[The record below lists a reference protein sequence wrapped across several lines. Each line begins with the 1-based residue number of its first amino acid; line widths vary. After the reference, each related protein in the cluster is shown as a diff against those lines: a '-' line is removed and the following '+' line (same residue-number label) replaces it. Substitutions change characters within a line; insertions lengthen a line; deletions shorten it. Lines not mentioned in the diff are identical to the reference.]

1 MPLDCGRKGR
11 SVSSFDFTGLQ
22 AAPATQG
29 GAGLPVAAGGV
40 RSAIAGAAQATGV
53 DFGYLMAQARL
64 ESSLDP
70 TARARTSSASGLY
83 QFTGE
88 TWLRTLDK
96 HGADHGLGWASAM
109 IEGGKVRDPA
119 ARAQLLAM
127 RFDPQVASLMAGE
140 LANDNSAY
148 LSASLGRQPDHA
160 ELYLAHFFG
169 AEGATRFLSALA
181 SDPSKSAA
189 SILPAAAAANRST
202 FYGTGGVVRSVG
214 EVMGVIRARMAGAA
228 EGASQDNALQWAA
241 SMGAGAPSNAPS
253 NAPFNVSPNSPPP
266 FTGGPIAREFQSG
279 AASTGIPGPPAASMA
294 ATLQQAFSL
303 NDGASAPAHVRQAY
317 GRLSALGL

>member
-1 MPLDCGRKGR
+1 M
-11 SVSSFDFTGLQ
+11 
-22 AAPATQG
+22 
-29 GAGLPVAAGGV
+29 LPTTGGV
-40 RSAIAGAAQATGV
+40 RSAIAGAAQATGA
-53 DFGYLMAQARL
+53 DFGFLMAQAKL

-109 IEGGKVRDPA
+109 IDGGTVRDPA
-119 ARAQLLAM
+119 ARSQLLAM

-169 AEGATRFLSALA
+169 AEGAAKFLSALA
-181 SDPSKSAA
+181 SDPAQSAA

-202 FYGTGGVVRSVG
+202 FYGAGGVARSVS
-214 EVMGVIRARMAGAA
+214 EVMGVIRTRMTGAA
-228 EGASQDNALQWAA
+228 EGASGDEALQWAA
-241 SMGAGAPSNAPS
+241 SMGVSAAPGTQAR
-253 NAPFNVSPNSPPP
+253 
-266 FTGGPIAREFQSG
+266 FTGGPIAREFQG
-279 AASTGIPGPPAASMA
+279 AAASTGNPLPAASMA
-294 ATLQQAFSL
+294 DTLRQAFSL

>member
-1 MPLDCGRKGR
+1 MSSYD
-11 SVSSFDFTGLQ
+11 VSGFPNAP
-22 AAPATQG
+22 AAPAAS
-29 GAGLPVAAGGV
+29 GASVRSGTV

-53 DFGYLMAQARL
+53 DFGFLMAQAKL

-83 QFTGE
+83 QFTGD

-96 HGADHGLGWASAM
+96 HGEAHGLGWASAM
-109 IEGGKVRDPA
+109 IEGGSVRDPA

-148 LSASLGRQPDHA
+148 LTGALGRQPDHA

-169 AEGATRFLSALA
+169 AEGAAKFLGALN
-181 SDPSKSAA
+181 SDPSQSAA
-189 SILPAAAAANRST
+189 GILPAAAAANRST
-202 FYGTGGVVRSVG
+202 FYGAGGVARSVSD
-214 EVMGVIRARMAGAA
+214 VMGVIRARMAGASDGTGGD
-228 EGASQDNALQWAA
+228 EALQWAA
-241 SMGAGAPSNAPS
+241 SMGVTPATAQAQ
-253 NAPFNVSPNSPPP
+253 
-266 FTGGPIAREFQSG
+266 FTGGPIAREFQG
-279 AASTGIPGPPAASMA
+279 AAASTGDPVPAASASMA
-294 ATLQQAFSL
+294 DTLRQTFSL
-303 NDGASAPAHVRQAY
+303 NDGGSAPSHVRQAY

>member
-1 MPLDCGRKGR
+1 M
-11 SVSSFDFTGLQ
+11 
-22 AAPATQG
+22 
-29 GAGLPVAAGGV
+29 

-53 DFGYLMAQARL
+53 DFGFLMAQAKL

-83 QFTGE
+83 QFTGD

-96 HGADHGLGWASAM
+96 HGANHGLGWASEL
-109 IEGGKVRDPA
+109 IQGGSVSDPA

-148 LSASLGRQPDHA
+148 LQGTLGRKPDHA

-169 AEGATRFLSALA
+169 AEGASKFLNALNSNPA
-181 SDPSKSAA
+181 QRAA
-189 SILPAAAAANRST
+189 DILPAAAAANRST
-202 FYGTGGVVRSVG
+202 FYGAGGVARSVS
-214 EVMGVIRARMAGAA
+214 EVMNVIRTRMAGASSGDSA
-228 EGASQDNALQWAA
+228 DEALQWAA
-241 SMGAGAPSNAPS
+241 SMGITPATAQAQ
-253 NAPFNVSPNSPPP
+253 
-266 FTGGPIAREFQSG
+266 FTGGPLAREFQG
-279 AASTGIPGPPAASMA
+279 AAASSGNPLPPPAASMA
-294 ATLQQAFSL
+294 DTLRQTFSL
-303 NDGASAPAHVRQAY
+303 NDGGSAPAHVRQAY

>member
-1 MPLDCGRKGR
+1 MSSYG
-11 SVSSFDFTGLQ
+11 VSGFPNI
-22 AAPATQG
+22 PAT
-29 GAGLPVAAGGV
+29 AGGSGASSASASV

-53 DFGYLMAQARL
+53 DFGFLMAQAKL

-96 HGADHGLGWASAM
+96 HGANHGLGWASDL
-109 IEGGKVRDPA
+109 IEGGSVRDPA

-148 LSASLGRQPDHA
+148 LSGVLGRQPDHA

-169 AEGATRFLSALA
+169 AEGAARFLGALN
-181 SDPSKSAA
+181 SDPSQSAA

-202 FYGTGGVVRSVG
+202 FYGAGGVARSVG
-214 EVMGVIRARMAGAA
+214 DVMGVIRTRLAGASSSTDGG
-228 EGASQDNALQWAA
+228 EALQWAA
-241 SMGAGAPSNAPS
+241 SMGVTPATARTQ
-253 NAPFNVSPNSPPP
+253 
-266 FTGGPIAREFQSG
+266 FTGGPIAREFQG
-279 AASTGIPGPPAASMA
+279 AAANTGNPVPAPSTSMA
-294 ATLQQAFSL
+294 DTLRQTFSL
-303 NDGASAPAHVRQAY
+303 SDGGSAPAHVRQAY

>member
-1 MPLDCGRKGR
+1 MSSYDLTKMP
-11 SVSSFDFTGLQ
+11 
-22 AAPATQG
+22 AAPATTSG
-29 GAGLPVAAGGV
+29 SGANV

-53 DFGYLMAQARL
+53 DFGFLMAQAKL

-83 QFTGE
+83 QFTGD

-96 HGADHGLGWASAM
+96 HGANHGLGWASEL
-109 IEGGKVRDPA
+109 IQGGSVSDPA

-148 LSASLGRQPDHA
+148 LQGTLGRKPDHA

-169 AEGATRFLSALA
+169 AEGASKFLNALNSNPA
-181 SDPSKSAA
+181 QRAA
-189 SILPAAAAANRST
+189 DILPAAAAANRST
-202 FYGTGGVVRSVG
+202 FYGAGGVARSVS
-214 EVMGVIRARMAGAA
+214 EVMNVIRTRMAGASSGDSA
-228 EGASQDNALQWAA
+228 DEALQWAA
-241 SMGAGAPSNAPS
+241 SMGITPATAQAQ
-253 NAPFNVSPNSPPP
+253 
-266 FTGGPIAREFQSG
+266 FTGGPLAREFQG
-279 AASTGIPGPPAASMA
+279 AAASSGNPLPPPAASMA
-294 ATLQQAFSL
+294 DTLRQTFSL
-303 NDGASAPAHVRQAY
+303 NDGGSAPAHVRQAY